1 MLFQNLLDQL
11 RVNVEGQISLENPFR
26 WDGTGTSW
34 NYDEIL
40 LAFDKGHMVQI
51 VPTDMRS
58 TTLFFGLSVGGNPS
72 PSLNGLGGVPE
83 ALSVSET
90 WPIKFTKIAVLSR
103 KDELLEGG
111 KKSLNRKWRT
121 YSVALTRSQL
131 LLFRDISWSST
142 LLSWND
148 PPRKPPIPST
158 LFKPDEIIS
167 LHDALAVLDR
177 SYSKVS

>member
-1 MLFQNLLDQL
+1 
-11 RVNVEGQISLENPFR
+11 
-26 WDGTGTSW
+26 
-34 NYDEIL
+34 
-40 LAFDKGHMVQI
+40 
-51 VPTDMRS
+51 MRS
-58 TTLFFGLSVGGNPS
+58 TAPFFGLNVGSNPS
-72 PSLNGLGGVPE
+72 PSLNGLDGAPE
-83 ALSVSET
+83 ALPASEAWT
-90 WPIKFTKIAVLSR
+90 IKLTKVAVLNR

-111 KKSLNRKWRT
+111 KKSSNRKWRP

-177 SYSKVS
+177 SYSRVS